1 MNYKELIREQKQPLS
16 YKIAKACEA
25 IEAGIAKSKHA
36 MALAFSGGKDSTVL
50 WQLIRENFPADA
62 ERLYIIFGNTGVE
75 YPESLHFAR
84 EIGKKWGG
92 VRFCEVT
99 PLKTESEGLKY
110 EAQKRVL
117 AWVEEQG
124 RLDEILKPDGKLKST
139 ETLERICPPE
149 MYEQFR
155 REHLVWPKG
164 TPKSYFW
171 CADQYGWPLLGKA
184 FSRLGAH
191 RINID
196 CFLKYSDSKS
206 QDAKTLAYY
215 EILEK
220 VKISQMCC
228 HFLKKE
234 PSEAKQAELNVDV
247 IFKGLMAAE
256 SRTRAT
262 NFLSRGYIFESSRPY
277 LPEGDPFCHC
287 NPLSIWTDDDIWE
300 YTTRFHVPYSGIY
313 DMGWQ
318 DGEEYHKIP
327 RNGCMG
333 CGTDLLFPNNHL
345 SILRKTHPKA
355 WHTFM
360 HMGMGEEIIK
370 LQREKRG
377 GQMSVFDYIADT
389 DYLIKNRPCVFD
401 RIDKLVMEEVKQD
414 EEMMIYD
421 SEET

>member
-50 WQLIRENFPADA
+50 WHLIRENFPADA

-164 TPKSYFW
+164 TPKR
-171 CADQYGWPLLGKA
+171 D
-184 FSRLGAH
+184 R
-191 RINID
+191 
-196 CFLKYSDSKS
+196 KS
-206 QDAKTLAYY
+206 
-215 EILEK
+215 
-220 VKISQMCC
+220 V
-228 HFLKKE
+228 
-234 PSEAKQAELNVDV
+234 V
-247 IFKGLMAAE
+247 
-256 SRTRAT
+256 
-262 NFLSRGYIFESSRPY
+262 
-277 LPEGDPFCHC
+277 
-287 NPLSIWTDDDIWE
+287 
-300 YTTRFHVPYSGIY
+300 
-313 DMGWQ
+313 
-318 DGEEYHKIP
+318 
-327 RNGCMG
+327 
-333 CGTDLLFPNNHL
+333 
-345 SILRKTHPKA
+345 
-355 WHTFM
+355 
-360 HMGMGEEIIK
+360 
-370 LQREKRG
+370 
-377 GQMSVFDYIADT
+377 
-389 DYLIKNRPCVFD
+389 
-401 RIDKLVMEEVKQD
+401 
-414 EEMMIYD
+414 
-421 SEET
+421 